1 MTHRLLTVFC
11 LVLSLGLIGAF
22 KTVSAQN
29 LGKASI
35 QALDKITTR
44 ISTLEIEVDKPV
56 QFGTLLIT
64 LKRCQKTP
72 PEETPETAAY
82 VEIDELFGASASSR
96 RFAGWFFAS
105 SPALSALDHPV
116 YDFWLLDCS
125 QPIKDDSESR

>member
-1 MTHRLLTVFC
+1 MRRLLTIFC
-11 LVLSLGLIGAF
+11 LVLPLGFIGAF
-22 KTVSAQN
+22 KTFAAQN

-35 QALDKITTR
+35 QALDKVTTR
-44 ISTLEIEVDKPV
+44 ISTLVIEIDKPV

-64 LKRCQKTP
+64 LKKCQKTLF
-72 PEETPETAAY
+72 EETPETAAY

-125 QPIKDDSESR
+125 QPIKDDSEIR